1 MATQDS
7 ANMAKDNR
15 QFGLDLIHRIEAK
28 TGIKIEDL
36 FSGDN
41 DAEKIRESMHER
53 IVDYVQKKLDKEE
66 PSEAW
71 PGAGQQKDAR
81 SALGLSDDINVVP
94 NVSVLQYNYPII
106 KGYEGQELNDFVR
119 RVSNGLALIQDGQS
133 PGQVAGEIIG
143 SGLSAFAL
151 AMIIG
156 TVKALRAG
164 SPFRAALTSGV
175 RAMGG
180 VSVVVGVALLIITEL
195 LLYLLVNNKKQFLGM
210 LFNNTDADLVV
221 DNWRN
226 GTGGSDNGDLFVSTG
241 KVSSFPEQHQNEKF
255 DSPLIQVGARQIL
268 DPDNPNSPDNMI
280 LGGIYYGE
288 KNIGLYGTEGAM
300 VLHPYGSTYPRF
312 GLLFACPY
320 TMDNGVNVSIDTTTR
335 SAKDTFNALYSSRDL
350 YKSVTSDGY
359 TFSAR
364 TAWKTGGETMGLAT
378 LDKL

>member
-36 FSGDN
+36 FSSDN

-350 YKSVTSDGY
+350 YKSTTSDGY

>member
-1 MATQDS
+1 
-7 ANMAKDNR
+7 MAKDNR

-36 FSGDN
+36 FSSDN

-350 YKSVTSDGY
+350 YKSTTSDGY